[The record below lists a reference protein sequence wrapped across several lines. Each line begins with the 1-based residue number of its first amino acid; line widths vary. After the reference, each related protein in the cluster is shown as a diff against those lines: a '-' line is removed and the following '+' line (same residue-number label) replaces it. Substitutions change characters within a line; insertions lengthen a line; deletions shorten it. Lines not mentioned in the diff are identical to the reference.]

1 MAIIHQKDKR
11 SGITYA
17 YESISYWDK
26 EKRQSRA
33 HRKLIGRVS
42 ATGEII
48 PTDGRCSHDSGA
60 VRKTRRRGPVPMTQI
75 KRSFFGATWLL
86 DQIGEKLGLVNDLRS
101 CFPDNYRRLLSIVY
115 FLILGDNRAMMYFNY
130 WSANHVHPCGEDISS
145 QDSSRLFASISE
157 ENIRDFARLQGK
169 RRLEKEYWA
178 YDSTSISSY
187 SETLKQVKYGR
198 NKESDHMPQINLLLL
213 FGEQSG
219 LPFYYRKLAGN
230 IPDVKTVNTLVKE
243 LDILGYGKVKFVMDR
258 GFYSKAN
265 IDRLYR
271 HHHKF
276 IVAVSTGL
284 SFVKKRIAEV
294 RESIRDYG
302 NHDSRYGIGAASQ
315 TMTWDYSQERPYKK
329 DTLAGVR
336 RMYLHVYYSV
346 QKAAD
351 EELELNARLD
361 NLREEL
367 LSGRRIDSHE
377 KAYSQFFDVRETPK
391 RGISVKIK
399 EEAVREARMEHGFFA
414 LVSNE
419 VKDPVEALS
428 TYRGK
433 DVVEKAFGNL
443 KERLNCRRL
452 LTSSEESL
460 NGKLFVEFVALI
472 YLAYINRKMQEKGLY
487 KDYTMEKLL
496 LELESIQ
503 SICEPG
509 RSPLVCE
516 VLEKQRKIFEALEV
530 MPPQ

>member
-1 MAIIHQKDKR
+1 MK
-11 SGITYA
+11 
-17 YESISYWDK
+17 
-26 EKRQSRA
+26 
-33 HRKLIGRVS
+33 
-42 ATGEII
+42 
-48 PTDGRCSHDSGA
+48 C
-60 VRKTRRRGPVPMTQI
+60 TQ
-75 KRSFFGATWLL
+75 AL
-86 DQIGEKLGLVNDLRS
+86 
-101 CFPDNYRRLLSIVY
+101 
-115 FLILGDNRAMMYFNY
+115 
-130 WSANHVHPCGEDISS
+130 
-145 QDSSRLFASISE
+145 
-157 ENIRDFARLQGK
+157 
-169 RRLEKEYWA
+169 
-178 YDSTSISSY
+178 
-187 SETLKQVKYGR
+187 
-198 NKESDHMPQINLLLL
+198 
-213 FGEQSG
+213 
-219 LPFYYRKLAGN
+219 
-230 IPDVKTVNTLVKE
+230 
-243 LDILGYGKVKFVMDR
+243 
-258 GFYSKAN
+258 
-265 IDRLYR
+265 
-271 HHHKF
+271 
-276 IVAVSTGL
+276 
-284 SFVKKRIAEV
+284 
-294 RESIRDYG
+294 
-302 NHDSRYGIGAASQ
+302 
-315 TMTWDYSQERPYKK
+315 
-329 DTLAGVR
+329 
-336 RMYLHVYYSV
+336 
-346 QKAAD
+346 KAAD

-419 VKDPVEALS
+419 VKDPVEAVS

-460 NGKLFVEFVALI
+460 NSKLFVEFVALI